1 MSVQSAAR
9 PAGSFFVNL
18 FNRTKSAF
26 SRSRETSRL
35 DVREIDALAR
45 DLNISPAELVLL
57 TFIAPAPL
65 ELANKRLAYAVLRSP
80 ARESCQLRAAQVP
93 AFPMKLS

>member
-45 DLNISPAELVLL
+45 DLNISSPELVPSM
-57 TFIAPAPL
+57 FIAPAPF
-65 ELANKRLAYAVLRSP
+65 ELLNKRLAYAALRSLS
-80 ARESCQLRAAQVP
+80 REACQLRPAQVL